1 MRKYIISGP
10 GPDGVQ
16 DIYVCTLDAGKKLAD
31 LKSAIK
37 SQYRA
42 RAAKPGEGKNL
53 TAKHYSNA
61 VLIFG

>member
-1 MRKYIISGP
+1 ME
-10 GPDGVQ
+10 
-16 DIYVCTLDAGKKLAD
+16 DIYICTLDAGKTLSD

-53 TAKHYSNA
+53 IAKHYSNA
-61 VLIFG
+61 ALLFG